1 MYTNIKKNFNYWPRL
16 GAKIILIYSGFSLF
30 VNIMIVLGS
39 LSQGLG
45 DTIIYTLSHVLPGLT
60 FHIVL
65 FLYFLNVLKAQ
76 STLKNAYIGK
86 IMRKKFHYSEEQ
98 VEAALAQIDSEV
110 ASPVYS
116 DTATKNTFM
125 ITQNWVIGASS
136 GLMRAMAVRITDI
149 KSYERL
155 VVENRGKSTSYGYYL
170 VVKNHADEEFH
181 FRLGSSDLMDEA
193 AYELAAAMK
202 NVISPNQAVLEESV
216 FVAPQGTD
224 MEGMLSE
231 KDRAEVIKMLKNE
244 GPVQAIK
251 YAREATG
258 LGLKE
263 AKDLVEKIQKE
274 IGM

>member
-16 GAKIILIYSGFSLF
+16 GAKIILIYSGFSLLG
-30 VNIMIVLGS
+30 NIMIVLGS

-45 DTIIYTLSHVLPGLT
+45 DTNIYTLLHVLPGLT
-60 FHIVL
+60 INIVL

-98 VEAALAQIDSEV
+98 IEAALAQIDSEV
-110 ASPVYS
+110 ASPSYS

-149 KSYERL
+149 KNYERL
-155 VVENRGKSTSYGYYL
+155 VVEHRGKSTSYGYYL
-170 VVKNHADEEFH
+170 VVKNYADEEFH

-193 AYELAAAMK
+193 AYELSAAMK

-263 AKDLVEKIQKE
+263 AKDLVDKIQRE

>member
-1 MYTNIKKNFNYWPRL
+1 MYTNIKKNFNYWPKL
-16 GAKIILIYSGFSLF
+16 GAKIILIYSGFSLLG
-30 VNIMIVLGS
+30 NIMIILGS

-45 DTIIYTLSHVLPGLT
+45 DTNIYTLLHVLPGLT

-149 KSYERL
+149 KNYERL

-263 AKDLVEKIQKE
+263 AKELVDKIQRE
-274 IGM
+274 IGK

>member
-1 MYTNIKKNFNYWPRL
+1 MYTNIKKNFNYWPKL
-16 GAKIILIYSGFSLF
+16 GAKIVLIYSGFSLLG
-30 VNIMIVLGS
+30 NIMIILGS

-45 DTIIYTLSHVLPGLT
+45 DTNIYTLLHVLPGLT

-65 FLYFLNVLKAQ
+65 FLYFFNVLKAQ

-98 VEAALAQIDSEV
+98 IEAALAQIDSEV
-110 ASPVYS
+110 VSPIYS

-125 ITQNWVIGASS
+125 ITQNWVIGASAS
-136 GLMRAMAVRITDI
+136 LMRAMAVRITDI

-170 VVKNHADEEFH
+170 VVKNHADEEFR

-224 MEGMLSE
+224 IEGMLSE

-263 AKDLVEKIQKE
+263 AKDLVDKIQRE
-274 IGM
+274 IGK